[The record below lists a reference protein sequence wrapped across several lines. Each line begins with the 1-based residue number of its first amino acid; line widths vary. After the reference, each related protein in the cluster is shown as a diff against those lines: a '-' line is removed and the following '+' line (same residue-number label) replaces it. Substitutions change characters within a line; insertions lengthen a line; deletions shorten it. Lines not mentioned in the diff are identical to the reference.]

1 MRVLRAF
8 LGVTLCA
15 FVAAGLALG
24 QGSSGGKPECGAKL
38 GFVNLTNAIAQTAD
52 AKGALSAMQLRLG
65 PRYAELSDINKQID
79 ELRKLLMA
87 GGGLS
92 HREEQRKARLDG
104 EHLMRVLDLKNKAI
118 EEDERA
124 AKAEIDSR
132 IRMRMTDILM
142 RYSEQN
148 GFTMMFD
155 SSAANSPVIFGKSEI
170 DVTEIIIKLYDSAY
184 PPKDASSESQSPAT
198 SGKP

>member
-1 MRVLRAF
+1 MRSLGAF
-8 LGVTLCA
+8 LGVTLCG
-15 FVAAGLALG
+15 FVAAGLAFG
-24 QGSSGGKPECGAKL
+24 QGSAGKPEGGAKL
-38 GFVNLTNAIAQTAD
+38 GFVNLTNAIAETAD
-52 AKGALSAMQLRLG
+52 AKQALSAMQLRLG

-104 EHLMRVLDLKNKAI
+104 EHLMRVLDLKNKEI

-132 IRMRMTDILM
+132 IRTRMTDMLM
-142 RYSEQN
+142 RYSKEN

-155 SSAANSPVIFGKSEI
+155 SSTANSPVIFGKREI
-170 DVTEIIIKLYDSAY
+170 DVTEIIVKLYDSAY
-184 PPKDASSESQSPAT
+184 PAKDGVSESRPPAT